1 MEDLEVQKVFVGTGL
16 AVHVEAAIFIWEY
29 VKKNVIEK
37 GLWWLVFV
45 YFVNDIEEKYI
56 LFFFLKIFIFSMRIW
71 WFMIVPV

>member
-37 GLWWLVFV
+37 GL
-45 YFVNDIEEKYI
+45 
-56 LFFFLKIFIFSMRIW
+56 
-71 WFMIVPV
+71 